1 MTTPVFVVLTPSRNT
16 NNNETNMNS
25 IEAARMVALIKAIN
39 GNKEAV
45 AAIDDPG
52 LRPWWRTRLA
62 GGTAGFWIPVL
73 EAFAKDGAVEIEQSH
88 VAGLWRVC
96 HVADF
101 NHDLACYRPVSK
113 PLCVWAVVRDRSIVC
128 VNFSEDVA
136 KLAAH
141 PDDTV
146 VKLVEEVE
154 K

>member
-62 GGTAGFWIPVL
+62 EGTAHFWIPVL
-73 EAFAKDGAVEIEQSH
+73 EAFAKDGAVEIEQVGVDNIW
-88 VAGLWRVC
+88 VAYNS
-96 HVADF
+96 ADF
-101 NHDLACYRPVSK
+101 NHDLTSYRPVRK
-113 PLCVWAVVRDRSIVC
+113 PLCVWAVVRDRSVVC
-128 VNFSEDVA
+128 VNFSEDAA
-136 KLAAH
+136 KLAAR
-141 PDDTV
+141 PGDTV
-146 VKLVEEVE
+146 VKLTEEVSE
-154 K
+154 